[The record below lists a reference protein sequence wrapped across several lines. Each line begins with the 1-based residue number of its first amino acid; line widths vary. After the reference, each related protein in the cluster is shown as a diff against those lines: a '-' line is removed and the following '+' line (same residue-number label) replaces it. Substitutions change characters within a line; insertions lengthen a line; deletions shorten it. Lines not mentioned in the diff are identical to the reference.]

1 MKKLTYLIFAVV
13 LTVALSACDM
23 AAESQENDIQPTAEQ
38 AKVDWLIAEYN
49 KKAENP
55 ITEVTEFDVRDRDNG
70 HYRVEFRLTAFD
82 EAEAKTGKIGD
93 MTIDLVCYGYDLK
106 EGGYTNQDIRLYADG
121 VTSEQAK
128 EIVKIASPIL
138 DSSLTDADVE
148 EVLRKIN
155 EGKEL
160 NGYYYGELC
169 LSLINGEF
177 MLKAE

>member
-1 MKKLTYLIFAVV
+1 MKKLTYLIFTVV
-13 LTVALSACDM
+13 LTVALSACGM

-38 AKVDWLIAEYN
+38 AKVDWFIAEYN

-106 EGGYTNQDIRLYADG
+106 AGGYANQDIRLYADG

-128 EIVKIASPIL
+128 EIVQIASPIL
-138 DSSLTDADVE
+138 DSGLTDADIE
-148 EVLRKIN
+148 EVLRKID

-169 LSLINGEF
+169 LILINGEF